1 MDRKTDNDE
10 KRARPGRRRPR
21 PRGRVARFAGIAL
34 AWAFSA
40 ALFPA
45 AALAQSGGEGQV
57 LQTLTNIKD
66 FIVEAGLIIG
76 VAVLA
81 VAFILV
87 GIAGSNERAYVGG
100 FRALK
105 GAAITIL
112 GLAGLVI
119 IVALLRGFVAGG
131 GGG

>member
-1 MDRKTDNDE
+1 
-10 KRARPGRRRPR
+10 
-21 PRGRVARFAGIAL
+21 V
-34 AWAFSA
+34 FSS

-45 AALAQSGGEGQV
+45 AALAQSEGEGQV

-87 GIAGSNERAYVGG
+87 GIAGSNERAYAGG

-119 IVALLRGFVAGG
+119 IVALLQGFIAGG